1 MTARS
6 WALVRLLVVSVA
18 AQALAPAPTA
28 AQPAKGTDAAR
39 PATSRATPRTPWG
52 APDLQGIW
60 TSDDA
65 RSVPM
70 QRPPQFAGRDL
81 LTDAE
86 FAERTKRDDETR
98 SDTKNAAGTFV
109 GEVGS
114 RTFRQTSLVIDP
126 PDGRIPPATPQAQQR
141 AAATAAERGRLPIS
155 WEDRSLTDRCITRG
169 GVAILPGLYGNGIRI
184 VQNSE
189 YVAIN
194 YEMIHETRLI
204 PLDGRPHIVPH
215 VRQYLGDSRGHWEG
229 DTLVVET
236 TNFTDRTAI
245 SGTPASEALR
255 VVERFTRLSA
265 DLLTYEVAYDDP
277 HAWVKPWK
285 MIVPLSTQRGYE
297 IYSYECHEGNY
308 ALKNILSAARAE
320 ERATEEA
327 RKQGLEPPAPSSW
340 QGNTGLL
347 PDDPSFGRNR

>member
-1 MTARS
+1 MSARS
-6 WALVRLLVVSVA
+6 WAFARLLAVSVA
-18 AQALAPAPTA
+18 AQALATAPAA
-28 AQPAKGTDAAR
+28 GQPAKGAG
-39 PATSRATPRTPWG
+39 TPRTPWG

-98 SDTKNAAGTFV
+98 SDTRNAAGTFV

-114 RTFRQTSLVIDP
+114 RTFRQTSLVVDP
-126 PDGRIPPATPQAQQR
+126 PDGRIPPATAEAQQR
-141 AAATAAERGRLPIS
+141 AAATAAERGRLPLS

-184 VQNSE
+184 VQNPE

-204 PLDGRPHIVPH
+204 PLDGRSHLASR
-215 VRQYLGDSRGHWEG
+215 VRQYLGDSRGRWEG
-229 DTLVVET
+229 ETLVIET

-245 SGTPASEALR
+245 AGTPASEALS
-255 VVERFTRLSA
+255 VVERITRLSA
-265 DLLTYEVAYDDP
+265 DLLTYEVAYDDAR
-277 HAWVKPWK
+277 AWVKPWK
-285 MIVPLSTQRGYE
+285 IIVPLSTQRGYE

-327 RKQGLEPPAPSSW
+327 RKNGLEPPIPSSW